1 MIVGHTA
8 QPDGRIH
15 DRCGGS
21 FVLADSLISQYYTGT
36 AHPSALESM
45 QTARFQP
52 YIRTAASVS
61 LCAHPEC

>member
-36 AHPSALESM
+36 AHPSALEFFADG
-45 QTARFQP
+45 T
-52 YIRTAASVS
+52 VS
-61 LCAHPEC
+61 AIYPNSGERIPLRKP